1 MRSALSTELVRRA
14 CSLLWLLTMTIACI
28 GCASQEN
35 VRDAIGAIN
44 RDFQKEYEGIL
55 AEKGTRVVGASPG
68 DTFDAATAALVSLG
82 MVVQQQS
89 RGIGYL
95 SAEAPAPTPLA
106 RADWDR
112 AAAADLPK
120 ARDILRKHVGL
131 LADFFQFEPQGL
143 DIVINV
149 TIVEEGAG
157 SAVALTMRM
166 REVAPPRSGLPRR
179 EYPPPSAVRIG
190 LDTVFAALN
199 RELEARRRR
208 S

>member
-1 MRSALSTELVRRA
+1 MRSASSPGELVRA
-14 CSLLWLLTMTIACI
+14 SLGLLCLTMTIACI
-28 GCASQEN
+28 GCASQDN
-35 VRDAIGAIN
+35 VRDAITAIN
-44 RDFQKEYEGIL
+44 KEFQKEYEGIL
-55 AEKGTRVVGASPG
+55 AEKGTRVVSASPG
-68 DTFDAATAALVSLG
+68 ETFDAATAALVSLG

-95 SAEAPAPTPLA
+95 SAEAPAPTPLG
-106 RADWDR
+106 REEWNR

-199 RELEARRRR
+199 RELDRRRR